1 MTFNI
6 GSLVH
11 ARGRDWVVVPKQ
23 GEDLLAEDLIMLRPL
38 GGGDAEVTGLITD
51 LEEIRPAQFEDP
63 TPAQAG
69 DFRSSRLLRDA
80 LRLGFRSSSG
90 PFRSFGHL
98 NVEPR
103 PYQLV
108 PLLMAL
114 KQDPIRMLIADDVG
128 IGKTVESALI
138 AKELLDRGEVSR
150 MTVLCPPHLAEQWQR
165 ELSSKFQIEA
175 ELVLAGTARRLESEC
190 RGGEN
195 LFEHYPFTIVSMDFI
210 KSDQRRDDF
219 LRTCPELV
227 IVDEAHTCAHGGKV
241 SSSQHQRHL
250 LLRKLAERADR
261 HLILVTATPHSG
273 NEEAFRSLL
282 SVLNPAFGHLPPE
295 LGGEVNRPHRERLA
309 QHLVQRKRGDIL
321 HYLGTETTFP
331 KRQEAE
337 VPYALTPAYMAF
349 FKRLLAFVRETV
361 QDETGSVIR
370 KRVRWW
376 SALAL
381 LRSMASSPASAAA
394 TLRTRASNLDAE
406 SVEESDELGRR
417 CVMDLGEDHDA
428 LESSDLPPGIDLG
441 EGDEEGIRTRRRLLD
456 LAREAESLFG
466 GSDAK
471 LDLVTT
477 QVRKLLDEGFNPIVF
492 CRFIPTAEYVADHL
506 RSTLKRHFT
515 GLEVTAITGL
525 LAPADRELRISEMA
539 ASKPRVLVATDC
551 LSEGVNL
558 QDSFDAVVHYDL
570 SWNPTRHEQRE
581 GRVDRFGQESPE
593 VRVLTIFGKDNQ
605 IDGIVLDVL
614 LRKHKKI
621 RSSLGISVPVPA
633 TSDDVLGAVIEGLLL
648 RGQDVPSQGQ
658 LLPGFEDYFKPQIQ
672 DLYAQWEE
680 AEDREKKSR
689 SLFAQHSISP
699 EEVFAELEAARM
711 AIGDGVD
718 LEAFVKDSLEGMGA
732 GVVADRKGIHI
743 NLAES
748 PRGLKDVLSMD
759 EDQLLVSFRTPAPEK
774 GILLT
779 RIHPFVE
786 SLASFVLDT
795 ALDPLGTG
803 VASRCG
809 VIRTESVTTRT
820 TLLLLRH
827 RMHLILTKEGRER
840 PLLAEDSDLL
850 AFTGSPDQAQW
861 LSREDA
867 EKLLLAVP
875 SGNVPPE
882 QVRDFLQWVLEGR
895 ASLLPRLEQACDERA
910 NALKQAHTR
919 VRQAA
924 KAKGTLRVEAQR
936 PPDLL
941 GIYILLPMP
950 VKGV

>member
-1 MTFNI
+1 MSFEV
-6 GSLVH
+6 GSLVS
-11 ARGRDWVVVPKQ
+11 ARGREWVVVPKKGDDIQ
-23 GEDLLAEDLIMLRPL
+23 SEDLILLRPL
-38 GGGDAEVTGLITD
+38 GGGDAEVTGILTS
-51 LEEIRPAQFEDP
+51 LEDIQPAQFDYP

-80 LRLGFRSSSG
+80 LRLGFRASAG

-114 KQDPIRMLIADDVG
+114 KLDPVRILVADDVG
-128 IGKTVESALI
+128 IGKTIEACLI
-138 AKELLDRGEVSR
+138 AKELLDRGEVNR

-165 ELSSKFQIEA
+165 ELFSKFQIEA
-175 ELVLAGTARRLESEC
+175 ELVLAGTARKLESEC

-227 IVDEAHTCAHGGKV
+227 IVDEAHTCAHGGRV
-241 SSSQHQRHL
+241 GSSQHQRHL
-250 LLRKLAERADR
+250 LLRKLAERDDR

-273 NEEAFRSLL
+273 NEDAFRSLL
-282 SVLNPAFGHLPPE
+282 TVLNPAFGQLPPE
-295 LGGEVNRPHRERLA
+295 LGGDVNRVHRERLA
-309 QHLVQRKRGDIL
+309 QHLVQRKRGDIQ
-321 HYLGTETTFP
+321 HYLNTDTPFP
-331 KRQEAE
+331 RRQEAE
-337 VPYALTPAYMAF
+337 VPYILTPAYHAF
-349 FKRLLAFVRETV
+349 FQRVLSFVRETV
-361 QDETGSVIR
+361 QDESGTMVR

-394 TLRTRASNLDAE
+394 TLRTRAANLEAE
-406 SVEESDELGRR
+406 SVEESDEQGRR
-417 CVMDLGEDHDA
+417 SVMDIGEDHDS
-428 LESSDLPPGIDLG
+428 LEASDLPPGSDLG
-441 EGDEEGIRTRRRLLD
+441 EGDDEAKRTRRRLND

-466 GSDAK
+466 GADAK

-477 QVRKLLDEGFNPIVF
+477 QVRKLLEDGFSPIVF

-506 RSTLKRHFT
+506 RTALKRPFT
-515 GLEVTAITGL
+515 GLEVAAITGQ
-525 LAPADRELRISEMA
+525 LAPADRELRIQEIA
-539 ASKPRVLVATDC
+539 ETQPRVLVVTDC

-581 GRVDRFGQESPE
+581 GRVDRYGQQSSD

-633 TSDDVLGAVIEGLLL
+633 TSDDVLEAVFEGLLL
-648 RGQDVPSQGQ
+648 RGQGIPSQEQ
-658 LLPGFEDYFKPQIQ
+658 LLPGFEDYFKPQTQ
-672 DLYAQWEE
+672 NLYTQWEE
-680 AEDREKKSR
+680 AADREKKSR
-689 SLFAQHSISP
+689 TLFAQHGLSP
-699 EEVFAELEAARM
+699 EEVFAELEAAQN
-711 AIGDGVD
+711 AIGAGVD
-718 LEAFVKDSLEGMGA
+718 LESFVKDALQGMGA
-732 GVVADRKGIHI
+732 GVVSDRKGIRI
-743 NLAES
+743 DLSEC
-748 PRGLKDVLSMD
+748 PRGLKDALPVD
-759 EDQLLVSFRTPAPEK
+759 EEKFQVRFQVPAPDN
-774 GILLT
+774 GLLLT

-786 SLASFVLDT
+786 SLAGYVLDT
-795 ALDPLGTG
+795 ALDPLSKG

-809 VIRTESVTTRT
+809 VVRTESVRTRT

-827 RMHLILTKEGRER
+827 RMHLILTREGKEN
-840 PLLAEDSDLL
+840 PMLAEDSDLL
-850 AFTGSPDQAQW
+850 AFTGAPDQPNW
-861 LSREDA
+861 LERNEVES
-867 EKLLLAVP
+867 LLQAVP
-875 SGNVPPE
+875 GGNVAAE
-882 QVRDFLQWVLEGR
+882 AIRDFLKLVIDGQ
-895 ASLLPRLEQACDERA
+895 AHLLPRLEQACDERA
-910 NALKQAHTR
+910 EALLQAHRR

-936 PPDLL
+936 PPDVL
-941 GIYILLPMP
+941 GIYVLLPMP
-950 VKGV
+950 VKEV